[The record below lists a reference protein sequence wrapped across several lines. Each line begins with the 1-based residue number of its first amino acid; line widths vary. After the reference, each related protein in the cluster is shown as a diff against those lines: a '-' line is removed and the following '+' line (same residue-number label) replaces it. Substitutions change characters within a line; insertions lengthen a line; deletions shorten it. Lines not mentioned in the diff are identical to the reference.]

1 MQEGPSLPSAFPPLS
16 WQIGAA
22 FKSTEWDGCRAISLH
37 LDIMSNQPKWEL
49 ATNSTDSWYKSTTS
63 ELLSLPSAAQSLT
76 LLWRSRSWSF
86 FLLPI
91 HCRDTFSTMP
101 PRRQR
106 PEEEVD
112 DCFAASDHRPL
123 PPQFG
128 RPTYDHSANLSSAG
142 AQNQPRYH
150 QPLLLSISSW
160 PNTFLE
166 EYTDELMDGVANLPK
181 VPCFSFYLFSI
192 NNGLGANS
200 TNWSAQSQLLDA
212 IENMVFQSSHFK
224 ANSLPTWRLW
234 WFTLN

>member
-166 EYTDELMDGVANLPK
+166 EYTDELMDRVANLPK
-181 VPCFSFYLFSI
+181 VPSFSFYLFSI
-192 NNGLGANS
+192 KQWAWCKLDKLVGSESIVGCDRKHGFSVISFQDKFIAN
-200 TNWSAQSQLLDA
+200 LEIVVIHD
-212 IENMVFQSSHFK
+212 
-224 ANSLPTWRLW
+224 
-234 WFTLN
+234 